1 MNIMTSFRARVR
13 NGRLILDAPTNLPE
27 GKEIE
32 LVAAATDDLSE
43 MTEDER
49 RQLAVEIAAAQADAD
64 SGLGVDVEEVL
75 KQLGRS

>member
-1 MNIMTSFRARVR
+1 MNTMPSFRAHVR
-13 NGRLILDAPTNLPE
+13 DGRLILDAPTDLPE

-32 LVAAATDDLSE
+32 LVAAADDLSG

-64 SGLGVDVEEVL
+64 AGLGVDIEEVL
-75 KQLGRS
+75 KQLGPS